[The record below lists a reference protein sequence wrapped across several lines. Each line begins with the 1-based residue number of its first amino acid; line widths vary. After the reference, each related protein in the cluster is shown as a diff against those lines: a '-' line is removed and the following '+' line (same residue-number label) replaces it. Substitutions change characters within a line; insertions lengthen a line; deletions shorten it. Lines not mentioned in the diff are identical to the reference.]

1 MHMFVGHS
9 WGTGFLGMIVMVLFW
24 VLIVAGALYLLKLL
38 LTLGS
43 PKNQRG
49 DSPEEILKRRYA
61 RGEIDKEEYHQLLRD
76 LRG

>member
-1 MHMFVGHS
+1 M
-9 WGTGFLGMIVMVLFW
+9 GFLGIVAMVLFW
-24 VLIVAGALYLLKLL
+24 VVVVAGALYLLKLL

-49 DSPEEILKRRYA
+49 DSSEEILKRRYA